1 MGILLFIAIILGT
14 QPELVRAQTTATYDV
29 TFTGNWNTQ
38 STPGGVVGG
47 AHFTTLIGAVHNS
60 DVTFWAV
67 GEMATAG
74 VERVAELGITDRFE
88 TEIRNTAGG
97 TVKSTVR
104 ASGTGAMGSNTLEVE
119 FSRTH
124 PLLTLLSMIGPSPDW
139 FVGVSGLSMLDGSDA
154 WRSSHTVDLF
164 PYDAGTEDG
173 EGFSLGN
180 QETNPR
186 GTITSLRGQG
196 KFSDTPMARLS
207 FTLNAVVPP
216 LEEGE
221 EKMCAVSGVTDDQ
234 SLRRFVEC
242 AAECIEGSSTFEET
256 LRLLDEFR
264 DDEGTWNDGSTYLVL
279 LTGRGGV
286 YFHAE
291 EREAED
297 LDWSEV
303 LSCEEGDSVL
313 DMGAGEGCSIGSG
326 SGYAH
331 KFSASHVPLAHG
343 GEFVLVGGF
352 DETPGGEPFTGMI
365 EAPSTQAGEVDTD
378 EELRE
383 FVGEAKRALG
393 EAFENEID
401 SAQLRGILRAEG
413 PWREGDVY
421 VYVMDETGMV
431 IFDGEDRSREQ
442 KRTDEPGK
450 LYVIDRIANKG
461 QEAVGH
467 TVGDFWIYA
476 IKVEVSLDEG
486 EDSRV
491 YVVGSGYRVEER
503 LDVGDQ
509 SGGSNSGGGGCAVG
523 GSGSGSA
530 SGLFF
535 IGLALLLMA
544 LFKRRSVVDKMH

>member
-88 TEIRNTAGG
+88 TEIRNAAGG

-139 FVGVSGLSMLDGSDA
+139 FVGVSGLSMLDESDA

-234 SLRRFVEC
+234 GLKRFVEC
-242 AAECIEGSSTFEET
+242 AAERIAASNSFEET
-256 LRLLDEFR
+256 LGLLEEFR
-264 DDEGTWNDGSTYLVL
+264 DMEGNWNDGSTYLVL

-291 EREAED
+291 DREAED
-297 LDWSEV
+297 LDWSRV
-303 LSCEEGDSVL
+303 LSCEGGDSVL

-365 EAPSTQAGEVDTD
+365 EGPSTQAGEVSTD
-378 EELRE
+378 KELRE

-421 VYVMDETGMV
+421 VYVMDETGRV
-431 IFDGEDRSREQ
+431 IFDGEDRNREQ

-450 LYVIDRIANKG
+450 LYVIDRIANEG

-476 IKVEVSLDEG
+476 IRVEVSLDEG

-491 YVVGSGYRVEER
+491 YIVGSGYRVE
-503 LDVGDQ
+503 DQ
-509 SGGSNSGGGGCAVG
+509 PGGSNSGGGGCAVG
-523 GSGSGSA
+523 VSGSGSA
-530 SGLFF
+530 LGLFL
-535 IGLALLLMA
+535 IALAPLLMV
-544 LFKRRSVVDKMH
+544 LFKRYSVVGKTH